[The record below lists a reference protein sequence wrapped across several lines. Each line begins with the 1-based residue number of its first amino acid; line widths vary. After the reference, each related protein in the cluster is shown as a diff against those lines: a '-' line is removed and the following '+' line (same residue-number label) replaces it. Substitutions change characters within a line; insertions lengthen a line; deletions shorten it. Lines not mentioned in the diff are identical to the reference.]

1 MRWLVRFL
9 IALILLVVVIG
20 GVLGFVVNRWM
31 YGPIPQHDGE
41 ITVDGLNGT
50 VTILRDDWGV
60 PHIYAS
66 SSHDL
71 FFAQGYTQAQDRWW
85 QMEFFRAIGRGE
97 LQELTGRNPSVMGQD
112 VFIRTVGWLQSAR
125 HDLEAMD
132 TQTQAY
138 VQAFADGVNAYISSR
153 PASELAFEYNILGVT
168 GVTIPIEPW
177 LPEDTLVWTKV
188 MAWDLGGNW
197 DAELFLSD
205 LLGELDEEMV
215 ADYDPEWPFG
225 LKPTIIQ
232 PEDLPGEGE
241 TFSDQVMNWNGITGL
256 DAQLVSNI
264 APGANFVFGEG
275 EGIGSN
281 DWVVNG
287 EKSATGLPLL
297 ADDPHLGIQMPSI
310 WYEVGLHC
318 QPVTVECPFN
328 VVGLAFSPA
337 PTVVLGHNDNIG
349 WGVTNVGWD
358 TQDLY
363 MLEINPDDPLQ
374 YRWNGEWRD
383 MTVREE
389 EIRFGDSEETVTI
402 QVRETHL
409 GPIITD
415 NDVDDDGNVSGFN
428 NDEAMALH
436 WTSYE
441 TGTIVSSLFAL
452 NQASNWD
459 EFRDALRM
467 WDAPSQNFVYAD
479 VEGNIGYQTPGRIP
493 VRAAG
498 HTGMLPV
505 DGTTDEN
512 EWLGYLPFDY
522 LPSVLNPDRNYIAT
536 ANQAL
541 VPLAYYDQLAQ
552 ELSDQFGEDANYV
565 FGYRWAQGYRAER
578 IVEMLQASNSH
589 DFDTYQAI
597 HGDNKLIFAE
607 EIAPYVADVTF
618 EDDTLTEARDWMLNW
633 DYQMHMNSPQA
644 ALFAQFYVALA
655 DDLYNDQLGDVA
667 TANNRQM
674 WATTLLMAD
683 PENVWWDDIN
693 TPETETRDD
702 IIQRA
707 FGEAYQATIDA
718 LGENREE
725 WAWGTLHTATFA
737 SNPLGASGIDLLE
750 GMVNRGPV
758 ATSGGSN
765 IVNATGWSGAN
776 NGNFTVRAVPSMRM
790 ILDFSDL
797 SKSVIMHTTGQSGHP
812 FSDQYGQM
820 VDPWRFIEYHP
831 MLWTQDQVEAAAVS
845 TLTLNP

>member
-1 MRWLVRFL
+1 
-9 IALILLVVVIG
+9 
-20 GVLGFVVNRWM
+20 
-31 YGPIPQHDGE
+31 
-41 ITVDGLNGT
+41 
-50 VTILRDDWGV
+50 
-60 PHIYAS
+60 
-66 SSHDL
+66 
-71 FFAQGYTQAQDRWW
+71 
-85 QMEFFRAIGRGE
+85 
-97 LQELTGRNPSVMGQD
+97 
-112 VFIRTVGWLQSAR
+112 
-125 HDLEAMD
+125 
-132 TQTQAY
+132 
-138 VQAFADGVNAYISSR
+138 
-153 PASELAFEYNILGVT
+153 
-168 GVTIPIEPW
+168 
-177 LPEDTLVWTKV
+177 
-188 MAWDLGGNW
+188 
-197 DAELFLSD
+197 
-205 LLGELDEEMV
+205 
-215 ADYDPEWPFG
+215 
-225 LKPTIIQ
+225 
-232 PEDLPGEGE
+232 
-241 TFSDQVMNWNGITGL
+241 
-256 DAQLVSNI
+256 
-264 APGANFVFGEG
+264 
-275 EGIGSN
+275 
-281 DWVVNG
+281 
-287 EKSATGLPLL
+287 
-297 ADDPHLGIQMPSI
+297 

-328 VVGLAFSPA
+328 VVGLTFSPA

-541 VPLAYYDQLAQ
+541 VPMDYYDQLAQ
-552 ELSDQFGEDANYV
+552 ELGDQFGEDANYV

-578 IVEMLQASNSH
+578 IVEMLQASDSH

-667 TANNRQM
+667 NANNRQM

-707 FGEAYQATIDA
+707 FG
-718 LGENREE
+718 
-725 WAWGTLHTATFA
+725 
-737 SNPLGASGIDLLE
+737 
-750 GMVNRGPV
+750 
-758 ATSGGSN
+758 
-765 IVNATGWSGAN
+765 
-776 NGNFTVRAVPSMRM
+776 
-790 ILDFSDL
+790 
-797 SKSVIMHTTGQSGHP
+797 
-812 FSDQYGQM
+812 
-820 VDPWRFIEYHP
+820 
-831 MLWTQDQVEAAAVS
+831 
-845 TLTLNP
+845 